1 MTTESRFKPFI
12 FKLDTASNKKLNEI
26 ALAMSQETGMPV
38 SRAAAL
44 RRLISAFNLPADPAS
59 QTIHANTERTAA

>member
-1 MTTESRFKPFI
+1 MTTESRLKPFI

-26 ALAMSQETGMPV
+26 ALAMSQETGIAV

-44 RRLISAFNLPADPAS
+44 RRLISAFDLPADPE
-59 QTIHANTERTAA
+59 QRTIHATTEKTAA